1 MKLNNIPEKEFRIMV
16 VKMLQDLGEAMEEMQ
31 EMFIKDLQELKDK
44 QKRWIIC

>member
-44 QKRWIIC
+44 QKRWIKC

>member
-16 VKMLQDLGEAMEEMQ
+16 VKMFQDLGEAMEEMQ

-44 QKRWIIC
+44 QKR

>member
-44 QKRWIIC
+44 QKR